1 MGLYKWDAAPRTEHA
16 VLAAGEAL
24 EVRSAAHFC
33 CVSWLF
39 CLLIAPLRAVWP
51 ASQAVCSVHSV
62 WTIAA
67 DAVFCSSSS
76 DEALI
81 DAHNDLASGVSVCS
95 CEVAK
100 KRARDQGMTRAT
112 PHAMPSNSTALFPKD
127 ATRRNPSLTNRA
139 LQRAS
144 VRRALESDF

>member
-1 MGLYKWDAAPRTEHA
+1 MGWDAAPRTEHA

-95 CEVAK
+95 CEAAK
-100 KRARDQGMTRAT
+100 KRATQTKDDKGNAT
-112 PHAMPSNSTALFPKD
+112 CYAK
-127 ATRRNPSLTNRA
+127 
-139 LQRAS
+139 Q
-144 VRRALESDF
+144 